1 MRAVILTKFGKSE
14 EAFEIQERP
23 IPSPKDYEICV
34 KAEAFGLNFA
44 DVMARQG
51 LYRDCPP
58 LPTILG
64 YEVVGRVH
72 AAGKDVTDFE
82 VGQRVVSSTRFGG
95 YAEYA
100 VADARAAA
108 VIPEDMDYCVAAA
121 LATQYATAYYC
132 AAYTTQLHKGEH
144 VLIQA
149 AAGGVGTALVQIAKS
164 KGCIVYGT
172 AGSEEKLEYLRTLGV
187 DHPINYNTTDFAA
200 YIEKK
205 SGKNAIDV
213 AFDSLGGGAVKK
225 ARKLLAIGTGR
236 IVCYGA
242 ASRSGRAKGILGDL
256 KLVFGFGFLAS
267 VELLLK
273 SQGVIGVNMSH
284 IADNRP
290 EAFKYCIQNVVKLF
304 EEGTLSPTIGGKFA
318 VEDISKAH
326 EFLGGRKSIGK
337 VAVHW

>member
-108 VIPEDMDYCVAAA
+108 DKQV
-121 LATQYATAYYC
+121 LAGNDQ
-132 AAYTTQLHKGEH
+132 
-144 VLIQA
+144 
-149 AAGGVGTALVQIAKS
+149 
-164 KGCIVYGT
+164 
-172 AGSEEKLEYLRTLGV
+172 
-187 DHPINYNTTDFAA
+187 
-200 YIEKK
+200 
-205 SGKNAIDV
+205 
-213 AFDSLGGGAVKK
+213 
-225 ARKLLAIGTGR
+225 
-236 IVCYGA
+236 
-242 ASRSGRAKGILGDL
+242 
-256 KLVFGFGFLAS
+256 
-267 VELLLK
+267 
-273 SQGVIGVNMSH
+273 
-284 IADNRP
+284 
-290 EAFKYCIQNVVKLF
+290 
-304 EEGTLSPTIGGKFA
+304 
-318 VEDISKAH
+318 
-326 EFLGGRKSIGK
+326 
-337 VAVHW
+337 